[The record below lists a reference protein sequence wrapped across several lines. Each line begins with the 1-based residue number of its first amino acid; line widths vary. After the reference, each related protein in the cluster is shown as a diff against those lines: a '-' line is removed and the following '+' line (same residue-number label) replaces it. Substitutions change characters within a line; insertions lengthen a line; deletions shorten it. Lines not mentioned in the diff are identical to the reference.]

1 VRCPTDVVCTL
12 RGSSPVQA
20 GVRVPRCEG
29 GRVRLAAVVPQVA
42 GCGWGLG
49 SRRQVD

>member
-1 VRCPTDVVCTL
+1 VRCPTDVVFTL
-12 RGSSPVQA
+12 CGSSPVQA

-29 GRVRLAAVVPQVA
+29 GRVRLAAMVPQVV

-49 SRRQVD
+49 SQWQVD